1 MNIVGSILHG
11 KPYLT
16 SSRYDIESHDD
27 EKFTSRSKPISSG
40 NNDERWKK
48 LQLYISSVKPETS
61 RIDGIED
68 SFYPIVMGLLSLPDE
83 ILLLIAECLS
93 YSWDVSVFSQI
104 NRRLYGLLNAY
115 VYQHNIRYLDGYVLS
130 WAAQYGSETTAR
142 KMLDAGAKP
151 ILSCERPEF
160 SPMAPSVKHGNEPVL
175 RLFLER
181 GVMDLGLAAQWS
193 GLWDNPLRCAVED
206 GIKYLLQAISPRYI
220 NRDDLEELAKCEGKA
235 VRRRKWTN
243 VMMLQRFKARLEND
257 PWIYE
262 DCDDEVLY

>member
-1 MNIVGSILHG
+1 MNIVGSILHS

-27 EKFTSRSKPISSG
+27 EKFTSKSTPISSG
-40 NNDERWKK
+40 NDDECWK

-61 RIDGIED
+61 RIDSIED
-68 SFYPIVMGLLSLPDE
+68 SFYPIVMGLLGLPNE
-83 ILLLIAECLS
+83 TVLLIAECLS
-93 YSWDVSVFSQI
+93 YSWDVSVSSQI
-104 NRRLYGLLNAY
+104 NRSLYDLLKAY

-130 WAAQYGSETTAR
+130 WAAQYGSEITAR

-160 SPMAPSVKHGNEPVL
+160 SPMALSIKHGNEPVS

-181 GVMDLGLAAQWS
+181 GIMDQGLVAQWND
-193 GLWDNPLRCAVED
+193 LWGNPLRCAVED

-235 VRRRKWTN
+235 VRRKKWTN

-262 DCDDEVLY
+262 DCDYEVLY